1 MAHGYMRE
9 YDDDRGNERDR
20 WSDDN
25 RERAF
30 RGPNHDRNERNLNFM
45 LGDRDRDRDWEPN
58 DRLEGG
64 AWERSPRNFRSSQ
77 DEHYRSWRDRQME
90 ALDRDYA
97 DYCREREQQ
106 FHQDFDSWRRSRRGN
121 PEPLQ
126 AGMTQTGLAS
136 DPTGELQLT
145 ADEAVAPATGPD
157 PMATATLGTSSSRSR
172 R

>member
-1 MAHGYMRE
+1 MAQHGYLRE
-9 YDDDRGNERDR
+9 FDEGSDRGEDRDR
-20 WSDDN
+20 WRDED
-25 RERAF
+25 RERG
-30 RGPNHDRNERNLNFM
+30 RRERDPGN
-45 LGDRDRDRDWEPN
+45 RDRDRGFMLTGGDRFRSGGDWE
-58 DRLEGG
+58 RGL
-64 AWERSPRNFRSSQ
+64 RNFRSRQ
-77 DEHYRSWRDRQME
+77 DDHYLSWRDKQME

-126 AGMTQTGLAS
+126 AGMTQTGLSS